1 MTNKQKD
8 RKHKGEGGVRLSI
21 APNGPQDQSTIDVSD
36 NAALL
41 ELFAN
46 SFVKGESRDESA
58 EEKVQCSDK
67 YENLQRRMLMRERP
81 LATTVRTR
89 TCRCLFLR
97 SAKQSRFLSSQ
108 S

>member
-1 MTNKQKD
+1 V
-8 RKHKGEGGVRLSI
+8 GLSI
-21 APNGPQDQSTIDVSD
+21 APNGPQDQSTIDASD

-89 TCRCLFLR
+89 TCRLPRPCLEDFPRICKPNGILVGG
-97 SAKQSRFLSSQ
+97 APAA
-108 S
+108 

>member
-1 MTNKQKD
+1 M
-8 RKHKGEGGVRLSI
+8 GLSI
-21 APNGPQDQSTIDVSD
+21 APNGPQDQSTIDASD

-89 TCRCLFLR
+89 TCRLPGLV
-97 SAKQSRFLSSQ
+97 SRISPGFANPMESLSGVRQQLSGG
-108 S
+108 

>member
-1 MTNKQKD
+1 M
-8 RKHKGEGGVRLSI
+8 GLSI
-21 APNGPQDQSTIDVSD
+21 APNGPQDQSTIDASD

-89 TCRCLFLR
+89 TCRRLSWPCLEDLQTEDPME
-97 SAKQSRFLSSQ
+97 SLSGVRQQLSGG
-108 S
+108 

>member
-1 MTNKQKD
+1 V
-8 RKHKGEGGVRLSI
+8 GLSI
-21 APNGPQDQSTIDVSD
+21 APNGPQDQSTIDASD

-81 LATTVRTR
+81 LATTVRTYMSPPIVFTLVQKSKDPMESLSWVR
-89 TCRCLFLR
+89 QQR
-97 SAKQSRFLSSQ
+97 SGG
-108 S
+108 